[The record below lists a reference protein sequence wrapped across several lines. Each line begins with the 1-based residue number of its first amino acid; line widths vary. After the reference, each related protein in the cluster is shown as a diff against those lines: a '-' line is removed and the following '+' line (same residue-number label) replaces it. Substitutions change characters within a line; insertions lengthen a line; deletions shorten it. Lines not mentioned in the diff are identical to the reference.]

1 MQVGLI
7 LEEAIHTKVKVLTQM
22 LLINSKAN
30 FQVLIHKEEVL
41 VASKIFLGIY
51 LVDVHRRVKI

>member
-1 MQVGLI
+1 
-7 LEEAIHTKVKVLTQM
+7 LTQM